1 MNKTDPQL
9 SSTNVSD
16 PKAVQSSVY
25 SASKETSKPGSRPN
39 DFASLHSSIYA
50 ATKQRSAL
58 NASQNPSTVSVNEA
72 RGQSSGDSRS
82 HGYELSRGVNSSVYA
97 TGINTGQ
104 NSFESSSVQSN
115 LSLSSDQNS
124 FLPDPQSAIV
134 QSTRSII
141 GIGHSA
147 QSLQNIYSKNSSTH
161 ISQSEKILPNEP
173 TGIESRQIPIS
184 SAPFI
189 QTNDHSIRGS
199 TTNRGQN
206 SGPGLLKTSNQKQSS
221 SIVDTLTNPFAR
233 QYPRPTVPAVSSDIN
248 DNNVTTKQ
256 QNGGVYQNS
265 ANLVSRRGSSGFHGI
280 SGLYTLFILLL

>member
-1 MNKTDPQL
+1 MG
-9 SSTNVSD
+9 D
-16 PKAVQSSVY
+16 PKAIQSSIY
-25 SASKETSKPGSRPN
+25 SVGKETSKASSRPN

-58 NASQNPSTVSVNEA
+58 NASQNPSTVSISDL
-72 RGQSSGDSRS
+72 RGQSSGENMG
-82 HGYELSRGVNSSVYA
+82 HGYEPSRGVNSSVYA
-97 TGINTGQ
+97 AGTNTGK
-104 NSFESSSVQSN
+104 NSFESSSGQGN

-141 GIGHSA
+141 GIGHSS
-147 QSLQNIYSKNSSTH
+147 QSLQNIQSRSSSTH
-161 ISQSEKILPNEP
+161 LFQSERSLRNEP
-173 TGIESRQIPIS
+173 TGIESRPIPIS

-189 QTNDHSIRGS
+189 QTNDHSIPGS
-199 TTNRGQN
+199 TTNRGQ
-206 SGPGLLKTSNQKQSS
+206 SSVPGLLKTSTQKQSS

-233 QYPRPTVPAVSSDIN
+233 QYPRPSVPAVSSDIN

-265 ANLVSRRGSSGFHGI
+265 ANLVSRRGSSGYHGI
-280 SGLYTLFILLL
+280 GGLYALFVLHL